1 MGKSKSL
8 ELPPTPTQYTNPLQQ
23 GDISYQSGLG
33 HDLTSGNL
41 PSWLQSTI
49 NPNNSANALS
59 YAQGLLAP
67 QFRNNIQDITNQAVA
82 NNQNTSS
89 TYTDALAK
97 ASGDTNSAY
106 QSILAQQAINDSNQ
120 ANSNKLNLFGSG
132 LNTLQQG
139 IGNEQ
144 QDSGAT
150 NSFNLE
156 NYQNQVAKAI
166 QNNQNANKAN
176 GWQQLLGMV
185 SPIGHD
191 YLQSTGINSVPGY
204 GVADIAK
211 IGSTFMGFGG
221 IGGQGGALGPQLNT
235 GGSAPFAGAYAGA
248 SGNNLGLSGGYG
260 QFAQQQNNPFALG
273 GRGLYG

>member
-1 MGKSKSL
+1 MGKAKSL
-8 ELPPTPTQYTNPLQQ
+8 ELPAPPTQYTNPLQQ

-41 PSWLQSTI
+41 PDWLQSTV

-89 TYTDALAK
+89 TFTDALAK
-97 ASGDTNSAY
+97 ASSDTNSAY
-106 QSILAQQAINDSNQ
+106 QSILAQQAISDSNQ
-120 ANSNKLNLFGSG
+120 ANSNKLNLFGGG

-144 QDSGAT
+144 QDSNST
-150 NSFNLE
+150 NQFNLD
-156 NYQNQVAKAI
+156 NYTNYVAKAI
-166 QNNQNANKAN
+166 QDNQNAKNPGFWGNLASA
-176 GWQQLLGMV
+176 W

-191 YLQSTGINSVPGY
+191 IYSAQGYNVPGM
-204 GVADIAK
+204 GVQQTALTVAGL
-211 IGSTFMGFGG
+211 GSGAGGMGGG
-221 IGGQGGALGPQLNT
+221 LGGGQQYGLNT
-235 GGSAPFAGAYAGA
+235 GNAAKYPGFYAK
-248 SGNNLGLSGGYG
+248 
-260 QFAQQQNNPFALG
+260 
-273 GRGLYG
+273 